1 MKDDEMIP
9 FDQVKQDAMAEL
21 ETLKAEGRLRVVG
34 TTGKFKGF
42 FRGCVCPTYI
52 YIIYIYKERA
62 FMMIQLFWMA
72 LVCSFLDKLI
82 D

>member
-1 MKDDEMIP
+1 
-9 FDQVKQDAMAEL
+9 MAEL

-34 TTGKFKGF
+34 QQESLRIFSGM
-42 FRGCVCPTYI
+42 CLPY
-52 YIIYIYKERA
+52 IYIYKERA

>member
-34 TTGKFKGF
+34 QQESLRIF
-42 FRGCVCPTYI
+42 FEDVFALHIYI
-52 YIIYIYKERA
+52 YINIYKERA

-72 LVCSFLDKLI
+72 LVCSFFR
-82 D
+82 

>member
-1 MKDDEMIP
+1 
-9 FDQVKQDAMAEL
+9 MAEL

-34 TTGKFKGF
+34 QQESLRIFSGM
-42 FRGCVCPTYI
+42 CLPYI
-52 YIIYIYKERA
+52 YIYKCIYVFIYIYKERA